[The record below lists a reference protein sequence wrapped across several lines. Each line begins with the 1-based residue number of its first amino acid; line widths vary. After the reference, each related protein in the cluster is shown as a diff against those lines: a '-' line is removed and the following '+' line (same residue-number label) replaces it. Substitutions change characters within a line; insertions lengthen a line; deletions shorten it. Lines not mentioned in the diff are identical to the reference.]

1 MIRELLNLQAYRA
14 HEPLVSPA
22 RGTAQIW
29 RLVMGI
35 VLIAG
40 VVLLVSQFV
49 SQTLVTLLGHA
60 GYASLIGVDGGSTP
74 MSVLYLLTSF
84 GFLTLGVVV
93 ALRVAHHRGI
103 AALFGDRALFRQQFT
118 AVLAMMLLLN
128 ACIVLLPPW
137 TVGLPMEPNI
147 EFGKWLLLLPFAIVA
162 ILIQVSA
169 EEIVFRGYLQQQ
181 FAARFSSPLIW
192 LGVPSA
198 LFGLGHYMP
207 VAAGENAVMLAV
219 WAGLFGL
226 AMADVT
232 ARAGT
237 LGPAIA
243 LHLSHNAVAILFVS
257 IQDEL
262 SGLALYTVTI
272 DLADSEAVSG
282 MFPVEFMMVLVSWLG
297 ARLAIRR

>member
-1 MIRELLNLQAYRA
+1 MIRDLLNLQAYRS
-14 HEPLVSPA
+14 HEMLVSAA
-22 RGTAQIW
+22 RGTEQIW

-35 VLIAG
+35 ILIAG
-40 VVLLVSQFV
+40 VVLLLSQFV
-49 SQTLVTLLGHA
+49 NQTLVTLLGNA
-60 GYASLIGVDGGSTP
+60 GYASLVGADGGSTP
-74 MSVLYLLTSF
+74 ISVLYLLTSF

-93 ALRVAHHRGI
+93 ALRVAHQRGFV
-103 AALFGDRALFRQQFT
+103 ALFGDGALFRQQFIS
-118 AVLAMMLLLN
+118 VLAMMLLLN
-128 ACIVLLPPW
+128 GCIVLLPPW
-137 TVGLPMEPNI
+137 NVGMPVEPNVA
-147 EFGKWLLLLPFAIVA
+147 FGTWVVVLPFAIVA

-207 VAAGENAVMLAV
+207 VAAGENAVFLAV

-226 AMADVT
+226 AMADIT

-262 SGLALYTVTI
+262 SGLALYTVEI
-272 DLADSEAVSG
+272 DLADTEAVSG
-282 MFPVEFMMVLVSWLG
+282 MFPVEFMMILISWLG

>member
-1 MIRELLNLQAYRA
+1 MIRDLLNLQAYRS
-14 HEPLVSPA
+14 HEMLVSPA

-49 SQTLVTLLGHA
+49 NQTLVTLLGNA
-60 GYASLIGVDGGSTP
+60 GYAALIGADGGSTP
-74 MSVLYLLTSF
+74 ISVLYLLTSF

-93 ALRVAHHRGI
+93 ALRVAHQRGF
-103 AALFGDRALFRQQFT
+103 AAMFGDGTLFRQQFVS
-118 AVLAMMLLLN
+118 VLAMMLLLN
-128 ACIVLLPPW
+128 ICIVILPPW
-137 TVGLPMEPNI
+137 TVGMPIEPNI
-147 EFGKWLLLLPFAIVA
+147 DIEAWALLLPFAIAA
-162 ILIQVSA
+162 ILVQVSA

-207 VAAGENAVMLAV
+207 VAAGENAVILAV

-226 AMADVT
+226 AMADIT

-262 SGLALYTVTI
+262 SGLALYTVEL
-272 DLADSEAVSG
+272 DLADSEAISG
-282 MFPVEFMMVLVSWLG
+282 MFPVEFMMILISWLG